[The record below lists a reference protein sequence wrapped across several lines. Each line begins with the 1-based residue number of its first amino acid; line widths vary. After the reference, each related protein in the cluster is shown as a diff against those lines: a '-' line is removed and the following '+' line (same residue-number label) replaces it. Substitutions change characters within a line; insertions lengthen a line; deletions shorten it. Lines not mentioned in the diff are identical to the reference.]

1 MTEKPVNLN
10 SICVFC
16 GSRPGDDPIFMETSR
31 KVGTAIAKA
40 GRRLVFGAGGLGL
53 MGGTAQA
60 ALDAGGQVTGIVPD
74 FLKQREIPVPAIQEL
89 LIVDTMHTRKRIM
102 YDRSDAFVILPGG
115 LGTLDELVEI
125 VTWLQLELHDKPIYL
140 VDVNGYWDDW
150 FKMITKMAKHG
161 FVDPNAVEYFIRV
174 SSPEELSEVMGLVEK
189 EAIA

>member
-40 GRRLVFGAGGLGL
+40 GKRLVFGAGGLGL

-60 ALDAGGQVTGIVPD
+60 ALDAGGEVTGIVPD
-74 FLKQREIPVPAIQEL
+74 FLKQREIPGPASQQL
-89 LIVDTMHTRKRIM
+89 QIVDTRHTRKRSM

-150 FKMITKMAKHG
+150 FKMIAKMAKHG

-174 SSPEELSEVMGLVEK
+174 SSPEELSKVMGLVEK
-189 EAIA
+189 EAVA